1 MFRGIVFDVDGT
13 LVSLKVDGEKLKTTT
28 SRELMRFGFDVSF
41 MNEGNMYTQDV
52 IDRARQMV
60 ENGIVKADFTVVR
73 SSLNKALDDLEMDWN
88 SRAEPIPGV
97 AEVLAGLKSS
107 SVKIATL
114 TNSGRVPSEW
124 LLRKYG
130 LFGYFDFTLTRDDV
144 PAMKPHADGML
155 TAISRMGLPKERVLY
170 VGDSVI
176 DVKAAKKAEI
186 KIASVITG
194 RYTAE
199 RLHEEG
205 SDYILNSLSELSK
218 LV

>member
-60 ENGIVKADFTVVR
+60 ENGIVKADFTAVR